1 MNTTTKLRQQKATT
15 MPKQA
20 QSLSLLS
27 ANLHF
32 HTADCPVIPSGHGTS
47 VYRQS
52 RQSIKEH
59 IKLAF
64 CIHERARLNM
74 YRGSIDFSVF
84 KSGLGLCLGSEGEC
98 MKLI

>member
-1 MNTTTKLRQQKATT
+1 MI
-15 MPKQA
+15 A
-20 QSLSLLS
+20 QSISLFG

-32 HTADCPVIPSGHGTS
+32 HTADCPVVPSGHGTN
-47 VYRQS
+47 VYCQS

-64 CIHERARLNM
+64 CIHERAGLNL
-74 YRGSIDFSVF
+74 YSGSIDSSVF
-84 KSGLGLCLGSEGEC
+84 KSRLRLCPGSEGKC